1 MGFERMCIVS
11 LAISIGLFGLSIATS
26 DFFRKREFSIGRKIS
41 AKRRAI
47 LSPLQIFILGFFAS
61 VVIVFYPI
69 YYFDY
74 FGAEIGQVK
83 VIKSVLLSIHNSLRL
98 FILDG
103 DFDVIKNTI
112 NTNNISR
119 AEIINAYTIY
129 SAFLFV
135 TAPLLSASFVLSF
148 FKSISSLAKYLLY
161 PKADIYLM
169 SSLNERSITLAED
182 IMTNKDGKKRFIRK
196 RLVLFADVFEKDEEE
211 NFELVNRAHR
221 LGAICF
227 KKDIT
232 EITLKAV
239 HRGIF
244 RKIYFIG
251 EDENENI
258 KQALAMIASCR
269 NQKAYNVPKTQFYVF
284 TNTIESEVLLNN
296 ADNGNMKV
304 RRIKQSRN
312 LALEILRTHSIFD
325 KTYKDGDKKRIS
337 IAIVGLGHHGTELL
351 KAICWCAQMP
361 GYEAEIHVF
370 DDDSNGE
377 EQIESVAPELIEYN
391 HKRIDGEAYYDIF
404 FHNGIN
410 VTSASF
416 LKEISQL
423 AELTTVYV
431 TLGNDELNIETAMR
445 IRMQFGRDKMDYG
458 RTIPPIF
465 AIVYNSLKSDI
476 FAEGGLKTIDGKNYG
491 ITFVGSMRERY
502 SLSFVEQPELEVQ
515 ALECHLRW
523 VKSSNDDV
531 KKQDKIKEKTLAF
544 EKFEYFRRSSV
555 ATALYEQM
563 RKSMGIVPGIS
574 DEMDSLISEYEHYR
588 WNVYMR
594 SEGYVYRY
602 NNGEKDEISKTHYDL
617 TIFDNLSDTEKQ
629 KDVFVTN
636 SSHDL

>member
-1 MGFERMCIVS
+1 MNFGGEKVGFERMCCVS
-11 LAISIGLFGLSIATS
+11 LAISIGLFGLSIVTS

-47 LSPLQIFILGFFAS
+47 LSPLQIFILGFFTS

-83 VIKSVLLSIHNSLRL
+83 VIKSVLLSVHNTLRI

-112 NTNNISR
+112 NANNISC

-135 TAPLLSASFVLSF
+135 IAPLLSASFVLSF
-148 FKSISSLAKYLLY
+148 FKNISSLAKYLLY

-182 IMTNKDGKKRFIRK
+182 IMTSKDGKKRFIRK
-196 RLVLFADVFEKDEEE
+196 RLVLFTDVFEKDEEE

-232 EITLKAV
+232 EITLKAA

-251 EDENENI
+251 EDEGENV
-258 KQALAMIASCR
+258 KQALAMIVRCR
-269 NQKAYNVPKTQFYVF
+269 NQKSYNVSKTQFYVF
-284 TNTIESEVLLNN
+284 ANTVESEVLLNN

-304 RRIKQSRN
+304 RRIRQSRN
-312 LALEILRTHSIFD
+312 LVLDMLRTYPIFNNV
-325 KTYKDGDKKRIS
+325 YEDGDKKRIS

-361 GYEAEIHVF
+361 GYQLEIHVF

-377 EQIESVAPELIEYN
+377 EQIESVAPELIEFN
-391 HKRIDGEAYYDIF
+391 HKCIEGEAYYDLY
-404 FHNGIN
+404 FHRGIN

-416 LKEISQL
+416 LKEMSLLSQ
-423 AELTTVYV
+423 LTTVYV
-431 TLGNDELNIETAMR
+431 TLGDDELNIETAMR
-445 IRMQFGRDKMDYG
+445 IRMQFGRDKMDFD
-458 RTIPPIF
+458 RKIPPIF
-465 AIVYNSLKSDI
+465 AVVYNALKSQT
-476 FAEGGLKTIDGKNYG
+476 FSNGGLQTIDGKDYG
-491 ITFVGSMRERY
+491 ITFVGSMKDRY
-502 SLSFVEQPELEVQ
+502 SLDFIEQPELETQ

-523 VKSSNDDV
+523 VKSLKIEEAEKEERIRENIAFF
-531 KKQDKIKEKTLAF
+531 DKY
-544 EKFEYFRRSSV
+544 EYYRRSSF

-563 RKSMGIVPGIS
+563 REHLGIVPIP
-574 DEMDSLISEYEHYR
+574 MAQ
-588 WNVYMR
+588 
-594 SEGYVYRY
+594 
-602 NNGEKDEISKTHYDL
+602 
-617 TIFDNLSDTEKQ
+617 TELALWA
-629 KDVFVTN
+629 V
-636 SSHDL
+636 